1 MPYQQ
6 TFAGELTGTQALVEV
21 TTQIDSIT
29 EQRQEAWTID
39 TTQLDMGRVVVEEIP
54 CLEVAADF

>member
-6 TFAGELTGTQALVEV
+6 TYAGALTGTEALVEV
-21 TTQIDSIT
+21 MTQIESIT

-39 TTQLDMGRVVVEEIP
+39 TTRLDMGRVVVEEVP
-54 CLEVAADF
+54 CLEVVADF